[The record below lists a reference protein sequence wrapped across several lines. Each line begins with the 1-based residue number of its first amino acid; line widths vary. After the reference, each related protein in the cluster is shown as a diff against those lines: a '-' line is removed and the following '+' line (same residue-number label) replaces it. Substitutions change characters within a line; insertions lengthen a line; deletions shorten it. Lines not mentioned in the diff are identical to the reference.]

1 MSHILFREAAE
12 HRRDSLHVAYSGQ
25 MTISDPEWGWAIS
38 LLRVFWGSNEITE
51 LRLSSNLK
59 DHLSKGNSIK
69 QCKEMYK
76 QKTLLKNIDGN
87 FYSYIHFIIE
97 LFFMLLVVVASD
109 SKLWVRAQWMCSWK
123 WLLGHQR
130 LTLGS
135 LDECISGSPKP
146 LFWRASWL
154 IWTILLRGQPNL
166 EPWRTSPWP
175 RCGWGLREEFHL

>member
-12 HRRDSLHVAYSGQ
+12 HRRDSLHVAYRGQ
-25 MTISDPEWGWAIS
+25 MTISDHEWGWAIS

-51 LRLSSNLK
+51 LKLSNNLK

-97 LFFMLLVVVASD
+97 VFFMLLVVVASD
-109 SKLWVRAQWMCSWK
+109 SKL
-123 WLLGHQR
+123 
-130 LTLGS
+130 
-135 LDECISGSPKP
+135 
-146 LFWRASWL
+146 
-154 IWTILLRGQPNL
+154 
-166 EPWRTSPWP
+166 
-175 RCGWGLREEFHL
+175 

>member
-1 MSHILFREAAE
+1 
-12 HRRDSLHVAYSGQ
+12 
-25 MTISDPEWGWAIS
+25 
-38 LLRVFWGSNEITE
+38 
-51 LRLSSNLK
+51 
-59 DHLSKGNSIK
+59 
-69 QCKEMYK
+69 MYK

-135 LDECISGSPKP
+135 LMNASQDHQSLCSEGHHGLSGPSFSEASQTWSLGEHLHDQGVAEVSGKNFTYS
-146 LFWRASWL
+146 LFCSFYQKSTRSFSSL
-154 IWTILLRGQPNL
+154 NVITIPM
-166 EPWRTSPWP
+166 
-175 RCGWGLREEFHL
+175 C